1 MSIVIGESADYGRS
15 TYMKI
20 KEEIKYY
27 FIKKEKCTLLEED
40 FIGNIQIVGSLGSG
54 KSMFSFDIL
63 ENEIGLYNQLAL
75 LDEYDARV
83 FISNLKKDLK
93 SKIKVIC
100 FKNKN
105 SIIETINEL
114 KKDKNK
120 LIMLVF
126 NNNINFLEFEKE
138 IKELIDKIEK
148 NKKESLLK
156 IYLLRYTCSKSMINL
171 IKKNIMKSKCM
182 NISYIILSYDLLDL
196 DLFKTK
202 IIFKT
207 YDPEFVYKLR
217 VFINQRDI
225 ISLNMGEFI
234 LIKNYNKVNFLNKRY
249 WINKMYYKERNQK
262 KEDLDSLEFFDL
274 KQKID
279 DF

>member
-1 MSIVIGESADYGRS
+1 MSIVIGESADYRKS

-40 FIGNIQIVGSLGSG
+40 FIGNIQIVGSSGSG

-93 SKIKVIC
+93 SKIKVIY
-100 FKNKN
+100 FKNKK

-262 KEDLDSLEFFDL
+262 KEDLDSLEVFDL